1 LVQFAEIASEA
12 EEWFYTA
19 ANLQLAAEALESKVE
34 EYWNIERA
42 RELQRDETGALL
54 IFLYN
59 PDPTGIYFMLVAYAI
74 ENLCKGLLVRDKADH
89 VWSSAAEKG
98 MVPSDVIGHDL
109 LYLLRSVN
117 FPLQHG
123 DEELAFRLKRSSVW
137 AARYPV
143 PRKADHPTLKFKMPS
158 GEEIVPA
165 WYKEDDLQIV
175 KEFFLRVDNFVSDQ
189 LKARS

>member
-1 LVQFAEIASEA
+1 
-12 EEWFYTA
+12 
-19 ANLQLAAEALESKVE
+19 
-34 EYWNIERA
+34 
-42 RELQRDETGALL
+42 
-54 IFLYN
+54 
-59 PDPTGIYFMLVAYAI
+59 MLVAYAI
-74 ENLCKGLLVRDKADH
+74 ENLCKGRLVRNKTDH

-98 MVPSDVIGHDL
+98 MIPSDVIGHDL
-109 LYLLRSVN
+109 SYLLRSVN

-175 KEFFLRVDNFVSDQ
+175 KEFFLLYQINLRLDPEQGTTIPFHLGTCPHPASIASSIRRQSSASIV
-189 LKARS
+189 